1 MDVTADP
8 IVLCIVEDKMNVS
21 EDDISEE
28 VKTVVNVFVTDMD
41 GEVRTTDS
49 D

>member
-1 MDVTADP
+1 MDVTADS

-21 EDDISEE
+21 EDGISEE
-28 VKTVVNVFVTDMD
+28 VETVVNVFMTDVD

>member
-1 MDVTADP
+1 MDVTADS

-21 EDDISEE
+21 EDGISEE
-28 VKTVVNVFVTDMD
+28 VETVVTVFMTDTD